1 MSEILSWEEMS
12 QRFCGE
18 WLLIVDAELDEFM
31 GVLRGEV
38 LAHSPNQGDIYDV
51 LYLRRGRSASI
62 EYVGECEYPVARLT
76 WAVK

>member
-1 MSEILSWEEMS
+1 MSATLTWEEIS
-12 QRFCGE
+12 QKFYGE
-18 WLLIVDAELDEFM
+18 WVLIIHAELDESM

-38 LAHSPNQGDIYDV
+38 LAHSPNQDEIYD
-51 LYLRRGRSASI
+51 LLHLRQGRSASI